1 MDIPQREEVAD
12 MIQVDI
18 SNVWGQISLP
28 DLLAVEQDTA
38 LAHAALPRRRG
49 LTEQELHRI
58 QTAAEGI
65 RGDSAL
71 CVAVGRGLGTKAAQ
85 AAVSLLAPEHGDILV
100 FAGDSFST
108 RRWNVLMNTLEG
120 KDFSL
125 IVQPEG
131 DLEAGLTFR
140 ELRWM
145 LERKYGTEE
154 AGQRIYLAG
163 DDLESPLEKLARE
176 SGWQRF
182 SAAGGT
188 LLTMAAAG
196 IDIGQICQGAEEN
209 REDWALRSFENPV
222 WLYCAVRTVLNRR
235 GRNLENLRL
244 SEPEE
249 ALGRLWQA
257 LFTSEKG
264 ALPLV
269 GAAAG
274 GENVF
279 DTVLTFTLPEKPL
292 TLGRDWA
299 DPEGLNALE
308 GKTLQEVQEQALQA
322 ALEGRIDRGIP
333 VLSMDCGQMDAR
345 TFGGLLA
352 FWNLCRGIC
361 AGLENPES
369 CRVPEAQESP
379 EQE

>member
-1 MDIPQREEVAD
+1 MLTAVGLLPIAVAG
-12 MIQVDI
+12 VDLDELM
-18 SNVWGQISLP
+18 GG
-28 DLLAVEQDTA
+28 A
-38 LAHAALPRRRG
+38 
-49 LTEQELHRI
+49 QEMM
-58 QTAAEGI
+58 
-65 RGDSAL
+65 AL
-71 CVAVGRGLGTKAAQ
+71 CAQ
-85 AAVSLLAPEHGDILV
+85 NA
-100 FAGDSFST
+100 
-108 RRWNVLMNTLEG
+108 
-120 KDFSL
+120 
-125 IVQPEG
+125 
-131 DLEAGLTFR
+131 
-140 ELRWM
+140 
-145 LERKYGTEE
+145 
-154 AGQRIYLAG
+154 
-163 DDLESPLEKLARE
+163 
-176 SGWQRF
+176 
-182 SAAGGT
+182 
-188 LLTMAAAG
+188 
-196 IDIGQICQGAEEN
+196 
-209 REDWALRSFENPV
+209 FENPA

-264 ALPLV
+264 PLPLV
-269 GAAAG
+269 GAAAEG
-274 GENVF
+274 ISVF

-333 VLSMDCGQMDAR
+333 VLSMDCGQMDAKA
-345 TFGGLLA
+345 FGGLLA

-369 CRVPEAQESP
+369 CRVPEAQENG